1 MYLFLKYV
9 KFLMKIHEKFDNL
22 MKKRSWECTT
32 EHNTVSSQSYVL
44 HNKVTG
50 VGKTCS
56 LAENF

>member
-1 MYLFLKYV
+1 
-9 KFLMKIHEKFDNL
+9 MKIHEKFDNL